1 MAKVYEGT
9 FGLKANT
16 KGEVVLG
23 KTAKGKYTAEDAV
36 EVYKRV
42 LALAKEHKLQA
53 RVFKPDSKAPVTV
66 PVILADRWGNPY
78 LALLP
83 KKEDAAPTTKRSAW
97 FD

>member
-9 FGLKANT
+9 FGIRSNT
-16 KGEVVLG
+16 KGEIVLG
-23 KTAKGKYTAEDAV
+23 KTAKGKYTAEDAAT
-36 EVYKRV
+36 VYKKV
-42 LALAKEHKLQA
+42 TALAKEHKLVA
-53 RVFKPDSKAPVTV
+53 RVFKPDAKGTE

-83 KKEDAAPTTKRSAW
+83 KRESAAPAAKRSAW